1 MTWHLKDRELEKK
14 LIAIDP
20 DFIKTLTNTVEENL
34 KLTNGWFNDES
45 VTDVEITYNGEKLG
59 VVGFYTDTL
68 EEVPEYNPNAWND
81 SRKVTPPQNTI
92 FRAKVYLSGLGEETI
107 VEYDCLIYQ
116 YCSWYRV
123 RDCKPFGGRLNITK
137 DDHVEFRPWED

>member
-1 MTWHLKDRELEKK
+1 MTWHLKDRDLEKK
-14 LIAIDP
+14 LIERFP
-20 DFIKTLTNTVEENL
+20 SFVYELGKHCESSENFNFSV
-34 KLTNGWFNDES
+34 KLCR
-45 VTDVEITYNGEKLG
+45 K
-59 VVGFYTDTL
+59 GFCYYTDEMTFSKDEL
-68 EEVPEYNPNAWND
+68 EEVPEYNPKAWND

-123 RDCKPFGGRLNITK
+123 RDCKPYGGRLNITK